1 MTPLSW
7 HSYAGKAPSL
17 NATVRIVHVVWGHGV
32 TMRVELSFLL
42 AYAASRRHTNGLR
55 EHRLCSVDMALV
67 QEFGQLQESTKVK
80 NVVRQEWPQWERRIV
95 GGDCARGIVMVRAK

>member
-1 MTPLSW
+1 MLGGVCKKKMTPLSW
-7 HSYAGKAPSL
+7 HSYAGKVPSL

-80 NVVRQEWPQWERRIV
+80 DFSAAGMASTGKE
-95 GGDCARGIVMVRAK
+95 DCRG